1 MLAHVSRVCVTDR
14 QTDRQTEA
22 NQLRL
27 TEALALIGCT
37 VNVDFG
43 ADDVAEWQ
51 EHLGQFGVAELLR
64 QMIDEEIAAF
74 WTDWR

>member
-1 MLAHVSRVCVTDR
+1 MCAMTNRLCKW
-14 QTDRQTEA
+14 Q
-22 NQLRL
+22 L

-43 ADDVAEWQ
+43 ADDVSERQ
-51 EHLGQFGVAELLR
+51 EHLRQFGVAEFLR

-74 WTDWR
+74 WAHG